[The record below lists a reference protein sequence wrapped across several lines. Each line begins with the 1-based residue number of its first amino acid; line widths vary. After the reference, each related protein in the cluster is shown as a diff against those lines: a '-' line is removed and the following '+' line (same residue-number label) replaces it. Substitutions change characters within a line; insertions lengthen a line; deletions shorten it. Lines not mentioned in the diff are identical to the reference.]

1 MFSTIEPFLVEFE
14 KPGRYIGNEI
24 GIPNKNFLESQVRF
38 VISYPDIYEIG
49 MSNNGIK
56 ILYDIINRQNNAS
69 CERVFSPWLDFSNF
83 LNEKQIPLFS
93 LETKSPI
100 KNFDFFGI
108 SIQYELLFSNFLNLL
123 KLSQI
128 DLRRTNRV
136 ESDPIV
142 MIGGPAVTNPRP
154 YFPFAD
160 LIIIGEAEEL
170 IVELIN
176 QYTQL
181 KNEGLSRN
189 EIIQSLSSI
198 DGVLSPEFSTNKV
211 QRRIYKGFSED
222 LGPDTFLIPTID
234 IIQNKLVLE
243 IMRGC
248 PNKCLFCQEG
258 VTYKPV
264 REKNTATIMK
274 SLERGIKATGA
285 NEVTLAS
292 LSSGDYTY
300 INALLDYCNN
310 YIHEKSVSIALPSLK
325 VESFDIEL
333 LEKLSI
339 IRKSGLT
346 FAIETA
352 DYEDQLRINKVVSFE
367 KIKSIIN
374 YAVKNGWK

>member
-1 MFSTIEPFLVEFE
+1 MFSTIEPFLLNL
-14 KPGRYIGNEI
+14 KNRRYIGNEI

-83 LNEKQIPLFS
+83 LNEKQISFS

-100 KNFDFFGI
+100 KILIFGI
-108 SIQYELLFSNFLNLL
+108 SIQYELFSNFLNLL

-198 DGVLSPEFSTNKV
+198 DGVLSPEFFY
-211 QRRIYKGFSED
+211 Q
-222 LGPDTFLIPTID
+222 
-234 IIQNKLVLE
+234 
-243 IMRGC
+243 
-248 PNKCLFCQEG
+248 
-258 VTYKPV
+258 
-264 REKNTATIMK
+264 
-274 SLERGIKATGA
+274 
-285 NEVTLAS
+285 
-292 LSSGDYTY
+292 
-300 INALLDYCNN
+300 
-310 YIHEKSVSIALPSLK
+310 
-325 VESFDIEL
+325 
-333 LEKLSI
+333 
-339 IRKSGLT
+339 
-346 FAIETA
+346 
-352 DYEDQLRINKVVSFE
+352 
-367 KIKSIIN
+367 
-374 YAVKNGWK
+374 